1 MKSILYAGAALMI
14 GASIYGFVDY
24 KKTSQKKE
32 FTSMYQPDKIKEQ
45 VTTPAKKEES
55 TVAKNGIPI
64 SPVEKTNLEN
74 VTGNKTTVKETSP
87 VVKQKITRKKRINA
101 RLFSRA
107 ALDERYLEK
116 KSSGQSPVKEK

>member
-1 MKSILYAGAALMI
+1 
-14 GASIYGFVDY
+14 
-24 KKTSQKKE
+24 
-32 FTSMYQPDKIKEQ
+32 MYQPDKIKES
-45 VTTPAKKEES
+45 VTIPEKKEES
-55 TVAKNGIPI
+55 TVTKNGIPI

-87 VVKQKITRKKRINA
+87 TVKQKITREKRINA

-116 KSSGQSPVKEK
+116 KSSGQSSVKEK